1 MVLNLEIEA
10 YQVKRYKKGKY
21 EQWTI
26 PLKAVNTFE
35 DNETVYII
43 SKTDFDNYKSDNQKM
58 EIDYKNRISE
68 LKSKLQRLEDNN
80 SLKDYEGLESKY
92 NQLKEYNQ
100 KMEIDYKNRI
110 SQLEALKNDYRL
122 TDYDN
127 LKNKY
132 DLRESQE
139 TKLRN
144 KLDHLQERLRVAL
157 EEINQQQKVIS
168 DLSNRSFFNYLTGK
182 LPESYKELSEG
193 KKE

>member
-26 PLKAVNTFE
+26 PLKAVNSFE

-43 SKTDFDNYKSDNQKM
+43 SKTDFDNYKND
-58 EIDYKNRISE
+58 
-68 LKSKLQRLEDNN
+68 
-80 SLKDYEGLESKY
+80 
-92 NQLKEYNQ
+92 NQ

-122 TDYDN
+122 KDYDN

-132 DLRESQE
+132 DERETQE

-144 KLDHLQERLRVAL
+144 KQDHLQERLRVAL

-182 LPESYKELSEG
+182 LPESYKILSEG
-193 KKE
+193 KKGE